1 MKVIQTMREK
11 MTLHGVQFPRN
22 REVELPADWPFF
34 ETSVENLEAWGFT
47 IIHDPTPNLRPKDD
61 PDTTPILVDGKAVP
75 PPGIKEHKIET
86 PPPVLHEADSTEPPP
101 PVAESKTDMP
111 LEFHRNPAV
120 VNRKAKP

>member
-61 PDTTPILVDGKAVP
+61 PDTTPILVDATVAP
-75 PPGIKEHKIET
+75 ESHEQIK
-86 PPPVLHEADSTEPPP
+86 TEPPP
-101 PVAESKTDMP
+101 QVEETKTDKP
-111 LEFHRNPAV
+111 AEFHRNPAI
-120 VNRKAKP
+120 VNRKK